1 MDKIIAQGRL
11 LFAIAIAAFGVEN
24 IVCARFGQ
32 AVMPVIPWLPAN
44 PALVYLAG
52 IALIAA
58 GVCIAN
64 NVMPRLVAIL
74 LGAFFFAC
82 VLALQVPKVA
92 AHPFDLGFRTTAFET
107 LSMCAASWTLAASF
121 APHPPHIQKWA
132 GPLDLLLKSGRYLF
146 AVSSIVFGI
155 DHFLLLRFI
164 ASLIPAWFPG
174 ALFWAYFTGA
184 AFVAA
189 GISIAIKTMDR
200 LAAVLQ
206 GTMFLL
212 WFLFLHA
219 PRLMSAPR
227 SHNPNEWS
235 SAFIALGMCGA
246 SWIMAGDSLRGRR
259 T

>member
-1 MDKIIAQGRL
+1 
-11 LFAIAIAAFGVEN
+11 
-24 IVCARFGQ
+24 
-32 AVMPVIPWLPAN
+32 
-44 PALVYLAG
+44 
-52 IALIAA
+52 
-58 GVCIAN
+58 
-64 NVMPRLVAIL
+64 
-74 LGAFFFAC
+74 
-82 VLALQVPKVA
+82 
-92 AHPFDLGFRTTAFET
+92 
-107 LSMCAASWTLAASF
+107 
-121 APHPPHIQKWA
+121 
-132 GPLDLLLKSGRYLF
+132 
-146 AVSSIVFGI
+146 VFGI

-200 LAAVLQ
+200 LAAVLL